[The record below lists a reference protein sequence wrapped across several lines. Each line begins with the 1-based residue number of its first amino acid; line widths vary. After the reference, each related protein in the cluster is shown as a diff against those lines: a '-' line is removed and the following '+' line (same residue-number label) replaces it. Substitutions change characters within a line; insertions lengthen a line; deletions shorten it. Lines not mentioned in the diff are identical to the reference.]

1 MPDSRIKYLR
11 ILSIALLA
19 QAALFYG
26 TSRGEKVPDVR
37 PLQGFSRQ
45 VNGWSVAQEGYVDDE
60 TQAILRADDTLT
72 RTYVKPTRP
81 LPAYLFVAFFKT
93 QKNGKAPHS
102 PKNCMPGTGWE
113 PTRDD
118 LLKVNI
124 PGLSEPIEVNRYVI
138 AKGNEKSVVL
148 YWYQSRY
155 RVVASEYKAKIWT
168 VADAVRYNRTDTAL
182 IRVIVPV
189 PGNDEAGAE
198 QTAIEFVQSVFLPL
212 RQYLPS

>member
-19 QAALFYG
+19 QAAVFYG

-37 PLQGFSRQ
+37 PLQAFSRQ
-45 VNGWSVAQEGYVDDE
+45 VGGWSVAQEGYVDDE

-72 RTYVKPTRP
+72 RTYVKPTRT

-102 PKNCMPGTGWE
+102 PKNCLPGTGWE
-113 PTRDD
+113 PSRDD
-118 LLKVNI
+118 FLKVNI

-138 AKGNEKSVVL
+138 AKGTEKSVVL
-148 YWYQSRY
+148 YWYQSRH
-155 RVVASEYKAKIWT
+155 RVVASEYKAKMWT

-182 IRVIVPV
+182 IRVIVPA

-212 RQYLPS
+212 RRYLPS

>member
-1 MPDSRIKYLR
+1 MPDSGNKYLR

-19 QAALFYG
+19 QAAVFYG
-26 TSRGEKVPDVR
+26 TSRGENVPNVR

-45 VNGWSVAQEGYVDDE
+45 LDGWLVAEDGYVDEE
-60 TQAILRADDTLT
+60 TQAVLRADDTLT
-72 RTYVKPTRP
+72 RTYVKPART

-124 PGLSEPIEVNRYVI
+124 PGLSEPIEVNRY
-138 AKGNEKSVVL
+138 
-148 YWYQSRY
+148 
-155 RVVASEYKAKIWT
+155 
-168 VADAVRYNRTDTAL
+168 
-182 IRVIVPV
+182 
-189 PGNDEAGAE
+189 
-198 QTAIEFVQSVFLPL
+198 
-212 RQYLPS
+212 